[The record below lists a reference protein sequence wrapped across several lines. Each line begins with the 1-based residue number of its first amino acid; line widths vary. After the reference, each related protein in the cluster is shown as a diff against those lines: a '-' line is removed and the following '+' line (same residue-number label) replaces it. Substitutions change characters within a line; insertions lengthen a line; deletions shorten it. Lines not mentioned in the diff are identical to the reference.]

1 MYDEE
6 IEKAMLYYIIYE
18 NYKCEINE
26 EDFINSRNKKI
37 AKAINELK
45 AENKEIGILNIQ
57 TKIKANKKE
66 VLEYLTELGQYIYN
80 TTQEDIYRQLI
91 ELSNKRK
98 IFKIL
103 QNSLCEIN
111 ESDSSIVIQNLIKN
125 ITNIDKRQAE
135 DEENFINK
143 LAMAMKDLE
152 DKYNNKSDYSLYT
165 GLYDLDGMTCGLHNE
180 ELTIIGARP
189 RCWENNISITNSTKY
204 CTKK

>member
-165 GLYDLDGMTCGLHNE
+165 GLYDLDAMTCGLHNE

-189 RCWENNISITNSTKY
+189 RCW
-204 CTKK
+204 